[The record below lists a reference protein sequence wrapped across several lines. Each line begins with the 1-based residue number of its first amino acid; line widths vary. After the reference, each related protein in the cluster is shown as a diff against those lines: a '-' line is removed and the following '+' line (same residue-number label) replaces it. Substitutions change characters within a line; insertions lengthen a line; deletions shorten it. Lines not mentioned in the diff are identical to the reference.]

1 MDNVVTSLMV
11 FEGDARVKE
20 YVGGYADWVAGG
32 GRLKGLQD
40 NELLTETGAKKRNS
54 SQARKVCSEPG
65 SGKAGTQAK
74 QLSRKDQQA
83 LKALPEL
90 IEQLETR
97 QREFETQIA
106 NSDFYRQDQERI
118 QQALK
123 EVADNQANLER
134 AYQRWEELE
143 G

>member
-1 MDNVVTSLMV
+1 MGPGTHFFFRFIMKLVGLPK
-11 FEGDARVKE
+11 FE
-20 YVGGYADWVAGG
+20 
-32 GRLKGLQD
+32 
-40 NELLTETGAKKRNS
+40 
-54 SQARKVCSEPG
+54 
-65 SGKAGTQAK
+65 
-74 QLSRKDQQA
+74 
-83 LKALPEL
+83 PEL